1 MKHIY
6 LLWGDIK
13 PTFVQFKTDADFNNF
28 IKEHFNNTDRLL
40 YRKLNILQTII
51 FKIQFGISVLIDM
64 LLNCIRSDGI

>member
-1 MKHIY
+1 M
-6 LLWGDIK
+6 GDIK
-13 PTFVQFKTDADFNNF
+13 PTFVQFKTDDDFNNF

-64 LLNCIRSDGI
+64 LLNCIYSDKI

>member
-13 PTFVQFKTDADFNNF
+13 PTFMKFRTDDDFNNF
-28 IKEHFNNTDRLL
+28 IRENFNNTDGLL

-51 FKIQFGISVLIDM
+51 FEIQFGISVLIDI
-64 LLNCIRSDGI
+64 LRN